1 MPAMRGPE
9 KSVSSA
15 LEVVWLVSSVEAVR
29 DRCDVWW
36 PWDQIFRYLHIMI
49 ALEFPSS
56 DTSSTIPAGGLTLV
70 KN

>member
-1 MPAMRGPE
+1 MPAAMRGPE
-9 KSVSSA
+9 KSVSSIC
-15 LEVVWLVSSVEAVR
+15 WLVSCVEAVR
-29 DRCDVWW
+29 DRCDMW

-56 DTSSTIPAGGLTLV
+56 DTFSIPAGGLTPV